1 MLTTV
6 MSSAGFTSPQEKEAI
21 SNTVWFLSEYNDNF
35 KPQPFAT
42 EEDSEELVCPSNDNI
57 NLEIGKSNIDDIN
70 LKHSSVFIFQY
81 AKRSFFKNIIFI
93 LGCSNLYLRW
103 LSKRLIHH
111 IAFR

>member
-57 NLEIGKSNIDDIN
+57 NLERGKLNIDDIN
-70 LKHSSVFIFQY
+70 LKHSSVFKFLSMQ
-81 AKRSFFKNIIFI
+81 RDPFSRTSFLF
-93 LGCSNLYLRW
+93 
-103 LSKRLIHH
+103 
-111 IAFR
+111 

>member
-1 MLTTV
+1 MSTTSYATNSALAAMLTTV

-57 NLEIGKSNIDDIN
+57 NLERGKLDIDDIN
-70 LKHSSVFIFQY
+70 LKVFI
-81 AKRSFFKNIIFI
+81 
-93 LGCSNLYLRW
+93 
-103 LSKRLIHH
+103 
-111 IAFR
+111 

>member
-57 NLEIGKSNIDDIN
+57 NLERGKLNIDDIN
-70 LKHSSVFIFQY
+70 LKHSSVL
-81 AKRSFFKNIIFI
+81 I
-93 LGCSNLYLRW
+93 LSIQRYHFSRKSSL
-103 LSKRLIHH
+103 
-111 IAFR
+111 F